1 MDDVSLLVEKYGD
14 VLYRIC
20 FLRLKNK
27 FDAEDAVQETFLRYI
42 KKKPETEGEEHL
54 KAWLCR
60 VAINICHD
68 MARKKRVRSYVP
80 LDSVPE
86 IASEDPGDTEII
98 RSLSLLPEKYGN
110 VLFLYY
116 VEGYD
121 VRSIGKIV
129 GCGESAVKM
138 RLSRGRDRMRKIL
151 EGER

>member
-1 MDDVSLLVEKYGD
+1 MEDVTLLVGKYGD
-14 VLYRIC
+14 MLYRLC
-20 FLRLKNK
+20 FLRLHSK

-42 KKKPETEGEEHL
+42 KKTPDIEDGEHL

-68 MARKKRVRSYVP
+68 AARKKKVRSYVP
-80 LDSVPE
+80 LDAISE
-86 IASEDPGDTEII
+86 IAGEDDESTEII

-121 VRSIGKIV
+121 VKSIGKIV

-138 RLSRGRDRMRKIL
+138 RLSRGRDRLRKIL
-151 EGER
+151 EGE